1 MQEKEENNDELIQQI
16 AMLESMAKK
25 NMTKEAIARYGNLK
39 MAHPETAIKAIALIA
54 QASQLNQ
61 IPGPLTDNDF
71 RALLIEIQR
80 GKTTYNFKR

>member
-1 MQEKEENNDELIQQI
+1 MAEKEDNDELVQQI
-16 AMLESMAKK
+16 AMLENIAKK

-61 IPGPLTDNDF
+61 ISGPLTDNDF
-71 RALLIEIQR
+71 RSLLIEIQK
-80 GKTTYNFKR
+80 GKTNYSFKR